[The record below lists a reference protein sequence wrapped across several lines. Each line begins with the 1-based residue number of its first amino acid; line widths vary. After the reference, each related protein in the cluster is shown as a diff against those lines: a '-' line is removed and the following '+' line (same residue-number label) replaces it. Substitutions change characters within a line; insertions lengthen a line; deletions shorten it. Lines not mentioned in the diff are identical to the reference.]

1 MFEKILIANRGEIA
15 LRIQRACRELGI
27 KTVVVHSEADREA
40 KYVKLADESV
50 CIGPAA
56 SAHSYLKVPA
66 IISAAE
72 VTDAEAIHPGYGFLS
87 ENADFAER
95 VERSGFVFI
104 GPTPETIRLMG
115 DKVSA
120 KDTMKAAG
128 VPCVP
133 GSEGALPD
141 DSKEILKIAKSIG
154 YPVIIKASGGGG
166 GRGMRVVHT
175 EAALLNAVNMTR
187 SEAQAAFGNP
197 VVYMEKFLEN
207 PRHIE
212 IQVLADKYKN
222 AVYLGERDCSM
233 QRRHQKIIEEA
244 PAPGIA
250 QRHIARIGERCVDAC
265 RRIGYR
271 GAGTFE
277 FLYEDGNFYF
287 IEMNTRLQVEHP
299 VTEMISGI
307 DIVQQQILIAAGERM
322 KFKQRDLEFRGHAIE
337 CRINAE
343 DPYTFVPSPGK
354 INFWHLPGGPGI
366 RVDSHVYDG
375 YTVPSHYDSMIGKVI
390 AYGDTREQA
399 IRRMRIALSEMG
411 VEGIKTNIA
420 LHQELLMDANFIK
433 GGTSIHYLGEMLAA
447 KGEVKK

>member
-27 KTVVVHSEADREA
+27 RTVVVHSEADTEA

-50 CIGPAA
+50 CIGPPPAAA
-56 SAHSYLKVPA
+56 SYLNIPA

-87 ENADFAER
+87 ENADFAEK

-104 GPTPETIRLMG
+104 GPRPENIRLMG

-120 KDTMKAAG
+120 KQAMAKAG
-128 VPCVP
+128 IPTVP

-141 DSKEILKIAKSIG
+141 DAKEIVRIARKVG
-154 YPVIIKASGGGG
+154 YPVIIKAAGGGG

-187 SEAQAAFGNP
+187 SEAQAAFANP
-197 VVYMEKFLEN
+197 VVYLERYLEQ

-212 IQVLADKYKN
+212 VQVLADAHKN
-222 AVYLGERDCSM
+222 AVHLGERDCSM
-233 QRRHQKIIEEA
+233 QRRHQKILEEA
-244 PAPGIA
+244 PAPELPA
-250 QRHIARIGERCVDAC
+250 KLRDRIGERCVDAC

-277 FLYEDGNFYF
+277 FLYEDGEFFF
-287 IEMNTRLQVEHP
+287 IEMNTRIQVEHP
-299 VTEMISGI
+299 VTEMITGV
-307 DIVQQQILIAAGERM
+307 DLVQEQIRVAAGEKLRLRQ
-322 KFKQRDLEFRGHAIE
+322 KDIQVRGHAIE

-343 DPYTFVPSPGK
+343 DPYRFTPSPGR
-354 INFWHLPGGPGI
+354 ITSYHPPGGPGI
-366 RVDSHVYDG
+366 RVDSHVYQG
-375 YTVPSHYDSMIGKVI
+375 YTVPPHYDSMVGKVI
-390 AYGDTREQA
+390 AYGATREQA
-399 IRRMRIALSEMG
+399 MARMRIALSEMV
-411 VEGIKTNIA
+411 VEGIQTNIP
-420 LHQELLMDANFIK
+420 LHRELLNDTRFLR
-433 GGTSIHYLGEMLAA
+433 GGVSIHYLEQKLAQEN
-447 KGEVKK
+447 GKKK